1 MPQPIYTHL
10 VNLSHS
16 VDLKSFDFA
25 QNLKISI
32 SISAF
37 CSILEE
43 DGFTFGSPCWMCEM
57 FLQKPQDSELLD
69 VTNTNLYSKTPF
81 VSGMYIF
88 LIYNMILIGF
98 SRNIMVEF
106 LFSYFMLGWN
116 GTWVVNN
123 VSRPKTKGK
132 FSIEMSRCFP
142 MRQKIRWAFGSLKSI
157 LQK

>member
-1 MPQPIYTHL
+1 MLRFDCAWAPPPSSSDYQRLAKNIYPFFSNRRFLFIISPSLSTVRLGMPHPIYTHL

-16 VDLKSFDFA
+16 IDLKSFDFA

-69 VTNTNLYSKTPF
+69 VTNTNFYSKTPF
-81 VSGMYIF
+81 VSEMYIF
-88 LIYNMILIGF
+88 
-98 SRNIMVEF
+98 
-106 LFSYFMLGWN
+106 
-116 GTWVVNN
+116 
-123 VSRPKTKGK
+123 
-132 FSIEMSRCFP
+132 
-142 MRQKIRWAFGSLKSI
+142 
-157 LQK
+157 